1 MGYLSILN
9 SIDMSVNFN
18 QYAAEGNTFLK
29 EYTKSMNLGNDRAK
43 GGRIL
48 SSVLH
53 ALREVISVEESL
65 QLLAQ
70 LPMFLKAIY
79 VNGWSSKKKEK
90 VKNMVDFID
99 LVRQFNGKT
108 AINDLGNDDEA
119 ENHIRT
125 TFLMLRQYVSLGEL
139 EDIRTELPKDLK
151 NMIYQNIMFH

>member
-1 MGYLSILN
+1 
-9 SIDMSVNFN
+9 MSVNFN
-18 QYAAEGNTFLK
+18 QYAAEGNAFIK
-29 EYTKSMNLGNDRAK
+29 SYAKSMNLGNDTATA
-43 GGRIL
+43 GRIL

-53 ALREVISVEESL
+53 GLREVISMEESL

-70 LPMFLKAIY
+70 FPMFLKAIY
-79 VNGWSSKKKEK
+79 VNGWSSRRKEK
-90 VKNMVDFID
+90 VRNMEDFID
-99 LVRQFNGKT
+99 LVRRFNGKT
-108 AINDLGNDDEA
+108 SINDLGSDEEA